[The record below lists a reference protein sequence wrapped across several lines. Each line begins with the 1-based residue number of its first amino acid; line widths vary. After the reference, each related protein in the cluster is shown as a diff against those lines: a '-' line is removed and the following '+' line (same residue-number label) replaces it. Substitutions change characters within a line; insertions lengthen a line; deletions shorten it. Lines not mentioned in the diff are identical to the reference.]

1 MSFRTMKESSLSVK
15 ILHDKVY
22 ELLLQDK
29 RLDGRSPL
37 DMRNIDIKTGIVEK
51 AEGSALVSLGGTRI
65 LVGIKAEVGTPFADR
80 PTEGVFA
87 VNAELL
93 PLASKSF
100 EPGPPDERGVELA
113 RVVDR
118 SLRESKCI
126 DLEKFVLIPHQKV
139 YLLFIDLY
147 ILDFDGNYFDPS
159 LIAAVAALSTAK
171 LPKYRVADTK
181 VEKVEGEFVTVPLR
195 TTPFSITIGLLKDK
209 FLVDPTISEES
220 SLDSSIIMSFD
231 DIGNIVAI
239 QKNLPGEISLSMI
252 ERLFSVA
259 KDRTSLIRTRFQE
272 AAASGKG

>member
-1 MSFRTMKESSLSVK
+1 MSFPTMKESSLSVK

-29 RLDGRSPL
+29 RLDGRSSL
-37 DMRNIDIKTGIVEK
+37 DIRNIDIKTGIVEK
-51 AEGSALVSLGGTRI
+51 AEGSALVSMGGTRI
-65 LVGIKAEVGTPFADR
+65 LAGIKAEIGTPFADR
-80 PTEGVFA
+80 PNEGVFA

-126 DLEKFVLIPHQKV
+126 DLEKFVLVPQKKV

-159 LIAAVAALSTAK
+159 VVAAVAALSTAK
-171 LPKYRVADTK
+171 LPKYRVVDGN
-181 VEKVEGEFVTVPLR
+181 VEKVEGEFIAVPLR
-195 TTPFSITIGLLKDK
+195 TTPFSVTIGLLKDR
-209 FLVDPTISEES
+209 FLVDPTATEES
-220 SLDSSIIMSFD
+220 SLDSSIIMTFD
-231 DIGNIVAI
+231 DIGNLVSI
-239 QKNLPGEISLSMI
+239 QKNLSGEISLSLI

-259 KDRTSLIRTRFQE
+259 KDRTSAIRTRFQDVLT
-272 AAASGKG
+272 SGKE